1 MSSEAFK
8 ERERRKREREREM
21 NRWSG
26 LRAEPVYSVTISMWV
41 QYGTV
46 ETISAAPDL
55 HWTHKHSHRLVLKTN
70 MQHR

>member
-1 MSSEAFK
+1 MEAGVRKHSRK
-8 ERERRKREREREM
+8 ERGEREREM

-46 ETISAAPDL
+46 ETIS
-55 HWTHKHSHRLVLKTN
+55 H
-70 MQHR
+70 QHLTGTGQTQREALTQT